1 VKTSHGGQ
9 TAEMLQQIEGILFQ
23 EKPDAV
29 LVYGDTNSTLAGALA
44 AVKIQI
50 PVIHVEAGLRSY
62 NKEIPEEINRIMT
75 DHVSTLLFCS
85 SPNGILNLQSEGI
98 TKGVFDCGDLM
109 KDALILLQHRLQ
121 DSVKEK
127 YIFATFHRPYN
138 IDRIERLTQI
148 LDILNNLSVKVIFP
162 LHPRTRKAINSN
174 NLKLSDYKN
183 IRFINPVGYID
194 SLRFQKYS
202 DCVITDSGGIQK
214 EAYWL
219 KRKCITI
226 RSETEWIETLKGSWN
241 ELIFDHLPFIGSAL
255 RNTPIESEYQTSL
268 YGEGDASGQVS
279 KTIFTF
285 LKSLKK

>member
-1 VKTSHGGQ
+1 MKTSHGGQ

>member
-1 VKTSHGGQ
+1 
-9 TAEMLQQIEGILFQ
+9 MLQQIEGILFQ